1 MRGLSARAAQEGW
14 GRPRAEAPAALRSA
28 ARIAERR
35 RHHPRGHL
43 GLGGGGAAALLC
55 DRADAA
61 LAPAA
66 GSFHRRLLCRGDPRH
81 LGAGA
86 ALLSLLH
93 PSRGGHPHRSLL
105 DRGAGHRRQYLGL
118 WRRDR
123 AGGDPRYR
131 SRTMGGGHGAGY
143 AAALGAAPD
152 HPAPGAAGDAALLR
166 QSDGRSVE
174 ADLAGL
180 ADHPHRPHLRR
191 HGADHHHGP
200 AGAGLGAGPRPLFPH
215 GHAHRL
221 GWPGGW
227 RPRWRHASAGGAEP

>member
-1 MRGLSARAAQEGW
+1 MRGLSA
-14 GRPRAEAPAALRSA
+14 AP
-28 ARIAERR
+28 
-35 RHHPRGHL
+35 PG
-43 GLGGGGAAALLC
+43 
-55 DRADAA
+55 
-61 LAPAA
+61 
-66 GSFHRRLLCRGDPRH
+66 
-81 LGAGA
+81 
-86 ALLSLLH
+86 
-93 PSRGGHPHRSLL
+93 
-105 DRGAGHRRQYLGL
+105 
-118 WRRDR
+118 R
-123 AGGDPRYR
+123 AGGGLALKLPQPFDLLPVLLSGVVTTLEVTLASAVVALLLSFAIGLMRLSPLRLVRFIAGFYVEVIRGTSALVQLFYLFFILPVVGIRIDPFSTAVLGIGVNISAY
-131 SRTMGGGHGAGY
+131 GAEIVR
-143 AAALGAAPD
+143 AAIRDIDRGQWEAATALDMPRLLGAAPD

-166 QSDGRSVE
+166 QSDGRSPE